1 MYLKREVRDYESTN
15 MDNLIISNNN
25 FMKNIKNKD
34 INIFDK
40 IVDKTN
46 FNYNSNTLY
55 DVISSD
61 KLLPKIIPN
70 RTIKDL
76 CVDDNYMYVDINFTK
91 FKTTDTN
98 NILKDNINMNYLCWK
113 KQKI

>member
-1 MYLKREVRDYESTN
+1 MYQKKKLENYESTN
-15 MDNLIISNNN
+15 MNNLIISNNN

-55 DVISSD
+55 DVIS
-61 KLLPKIIPN
+61 
-70 RTIKDL
+70 
-76 CVDDNYMYVDINFTK
+76 Y
-91 FKTTDTN
+91 
-98 NILKDNINMNYLCWK
+98 
-113 KQKI
+113 

>member
-1 MYLKREVRDYESTN
+1 MN
-15 MDNLIISNNN
+15 NLIISNNN

-61 KLLPKIIPN
+61 NLLPKITPN
-70 RTIKDL
+70 P
-76 CVDDNYMYVDINFTK
+76 
-91 FKTTDTN
+91 
-98 NILKDNINMNYLCWK
+98 
-113 KQKI
+113 Q